1 MVRVTQEEA
10 NLIREKYPNVYMTV
24 LNKSKKG
31 SRKTYYC
38 EETKDIARLLAHS
51 RGQ

>member
-38 EETKDIARLLAHS
+38 EETKDIAKLLARS